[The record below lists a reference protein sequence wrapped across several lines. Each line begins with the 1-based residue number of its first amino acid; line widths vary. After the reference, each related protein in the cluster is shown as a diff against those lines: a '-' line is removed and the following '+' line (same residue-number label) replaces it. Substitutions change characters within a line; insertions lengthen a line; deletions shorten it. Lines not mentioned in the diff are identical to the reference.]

1 MRHRRAI
8 RVGLSDRMRSEEIV
22 DGIVK
27 NVKAG
32 RPMDRSTVFFKKDK
46 KGKVSITERKEEAS
60 ENTG

>member
-32 RPMDRSTVFFKKDK
+32 SLMDRSTVFFKKDK
-46 KGKVSITERKEEAS
+46 KGKVIITARKEEAS

>member
-1 MRHRRAI
+1 
-8 RVGLSDRMRSEEIV
+8 MRSEEIV

-32 RPMDRSTVFFKKDK
+32 RLMDRSTVFFKKDK
-46 KGKVSITERKEEAS
+46 KGKVIITARKEEAS

>member
-1 MRHRRAI
+1 
-8 RVGLSDRMRSEEIV
+8 MRSEEIV

-32 RPMDRSTVFFKKDK
+32 SLMDRSTVFFKKDK
-46 KGKVSITERKEEAS
+46 KGKVIITARKEEAS